1 MRSRNIDFRLDKC
14 KIVPHIEYL
23 HIGID
28 FGQNNYHAMALF
40 LLYPQ
45 GIEKQKAALSVLEDA
60 AFTSNVK
67 II

>member
-1 MRSRNIDFRLDKC
+1 MISVLINAKLFHTLNIYIYVL
-14 KIVPHIEYL
+14 P
-23 HIGID
+23 IGID